1 MTTDVAFDSV
11 PKSKLIDGIYGGK
24 MVNSVSKVGELY
36 SDMEFDE
43 EELLSELVVPQSDVE
58 ISDDHS
64 LLTLPSVPSSELPE
78 ANTLE
83 STKESNGLLASLF
96 W

>member
-43 EELLSELVVPQSDVE
+43 EEPRKKRNLR
-58 ISDDHS
+58 
-64 LLTLPSVPSSELPE
+64 
-78 ANTLE
+78 NYRN
-83 STKESNGLLASLF
+83 K
-96 W
+96 